1 MVLVYL
7 GIIGQHKIIE
17 CLGVKTL
24 HSESIFWSVCI
35 SSAKLRQSALR
46 IMDNHFYFSDDN
58 QSCVFNYSVL
68 YLLLTEPYRAS
79 LIADAV

>member
-1 MVLVYL
+1 M
-7 GIIGQHKIIE
+7 
-17 CLGVKTL
+17 
-24 HSESIFWSVCI
+24 ESGRI

-58 QSCVFNYSVL
+58 QSRVFNYSVL
-68 YLLLTEPYRAS
+68 YLLLTELIEQR